1 MDYSLLFVVAYNPKY
16 VEMHAEEFDIGLK
29 HGEYQLKKPEVNP
42 ESQLIGLNK
51 ASKTHK
57 KQTD

>member
-16 VEMHAEEFDIGLK
+16 VKMHAEEFEDGP
-29 HGEYQLKKPEVNP
+29 HAEFQLIKPEVNP